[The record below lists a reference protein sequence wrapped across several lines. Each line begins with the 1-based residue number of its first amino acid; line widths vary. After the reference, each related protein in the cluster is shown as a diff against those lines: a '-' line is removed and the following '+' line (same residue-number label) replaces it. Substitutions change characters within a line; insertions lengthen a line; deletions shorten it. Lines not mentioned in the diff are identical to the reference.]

1 MASITQEQLK
11 IIEQTRQ
18 RLVNLTQ
25 SLGSL
30 VNNISQSQPLPAW
43 SSLQSQATIISNNLL
58 TISQLLHEHRD
69 LFSSLVVYPTPAFP
83 GRTESS
89 MLNQLMRT
97 KLEPRVEDWLA
108 HGRSVGREALEPSS
122 GDQQQPTADNTSTSE
137 NGANTQ
143 RLSGEDLQALWEW
156 APIEA
161 NMEARRRNWG
171 GDYTIEEKEAGL
183 NNVITGLARKLNENV
198 EGAAGRD
205 LDESEDEDE
214 VMEGT
219 GEEVKAGASIP
230 SRDTTT
236 MPLDDFFRYMMTGA
250 EPRPR

>member
-1 MASITQEQLK
+1 
-11 IIEQTRQ
+11 
-18 RLVNLTQ
+18 
-25 SLGSL
+25 
-30 VNNISQSQPLPAW
+30 
-43 SSLQSQATIISNNLL
+43 
-58 TISQLLHEHRD
+58 
-69 LFSSLVVYPTPAFP
+69 
-83 GRTESS
+83 
-89 MLNQLMRT
+89 MRT

-108 HGRSVGREALEPSS
+108 HGRSVGKEALEQSS
-122 GDQQQPTADNTSTSE
+122 GDHQQLTAGNISTSE
-137 NGANTQ
+137 SGANTQ

-183 NNVITGLARKLNENV
+183 NNVITGLTRKLNENV

-214 VMEGT
+214 VMEGA
-219 GEEVKAGASIP
+219 GEEVKPGAGLP
-230 SRDTTT
+230 SRDNTT

>member
-1 MASITQEQLK
+1 MASISQEQLK

-58 TISQLLHEHRD
+58 TIAQLLHEHRD
-69 LFSSLVVYPTPAFP
+69 LFTSLVVYPTPTFP

-108 HGRSVGREALEPSS
+108 HGRSVGKEALELSS
-122 GDQQQPTADNTSTSE
+122 GDQQKLTISNASTFESD
-137 NGANTQ
+137 ANTQ
-143 RLSGEDLQALWEW
+143 RLSREDLQALWEW

-183 NNVITGLARKLNENV
+183 SNVITGLTRKLNENV

-205 LDESEDEDE
+205 FDESDDEDE

-219 GEEVKAGASIP
+219 GEETKP
-230 SRDTTT
+230 SAALLTKESTT

-250 EPRPR
+250 EPLRH